1 MSRANHARA
10 EQDAGTDESR
20 AIATFLRGLAER
32 VEQDAA
38 FATQIASLL
47 RESGL
52 LSMDIGQ
59 APSRTRVRAPKA
71 AAPTGGKLAQEPRDV
86 PNPFAVLRE
95 QGETGLRE
103 ALAALELPELRQIVR
118 AHRLDPARISARW
131 TTRDRVVTLIVDQ
144 VRARANL
151 GRAFERV

>member
-1 MSRANHARA
+1 MSRTNR
-10 EQDAGTDESR
+10 AGTEQGAGADESR
-20 AIATFLRGLAER
+20 AVAAFLRGLAER

-38 FATQIASLL
+38 FAAQIARLL

-52 LSMDIGQ
+52 LAIDAAGG
-59 APSRTRVRAPKA
+59 APARAAKA
-71 AAPTGGKLAQEPRDV
+71 AAAVRKPAQERRET

-95 QGETGLRE
+95 RGEAGLRE
-103 ALAALELPELRQIVR
+103 VLASLEMPDLRQIVR

-131 TTRDRVVTLIVDQ
+131 TARDRVVALIVDQ
-144 VRARANL
+144 VRARASL